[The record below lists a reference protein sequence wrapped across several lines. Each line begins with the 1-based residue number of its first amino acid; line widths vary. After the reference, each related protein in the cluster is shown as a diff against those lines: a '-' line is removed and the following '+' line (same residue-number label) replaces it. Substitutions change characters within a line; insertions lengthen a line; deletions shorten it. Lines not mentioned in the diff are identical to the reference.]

1 MTAPRRGEAEGRAHE
16 VRLGDALGPEG
27 LAALPEKSADHAILD
42 PPYEAEAHTLQRR
55 VKRGGGVM
63 EVEPL
68 SFSAMT
74 EEGRIAAARQIARV
88 VRRWVVVFCQ
98 VEAAAKWARSLTDA
112 GLVYKRTGV
121 WVKPDGM
128 PQYSGDRPGMGYES
142 LVIAHAPG
150 RSSWNGGG
158 RHGVW
163 TFNKI
168 GPDDLPRT
176 GHETQKP
183 LALMEAL
190 VRDFT
195 DPGDLVIDPY
205 CGSGT
210 TGVACKRLGRRFLGW
225 DNDPGAEPDPEHGE
239 PGHPPWA
246 LVAEKRIAAAREQY
260 VLPIS
265 REPEPKQQALAGV
278 SGAGPD
284 GGGGRP
290 GA

>member
-1 MTAPRRGEAEGRAHE
+1 MSDHR
-16 VRLGDALGPEG
+16 VILGDCLDPVTG
-27 LAALPEKSADHAILD
+27 LASLPDKSVAHVITD

-74 EEGRIAAARQIARV
+74 EEGRAATAREVARV

-98 VEAAAKWARSLTDA
+98 VESALLWANALRAA
-112 GLVYKRTGV
+112 GLIYKRTGV

-150 RSSWNGGG
+150 RSAWNGGG

-163 TFNKI
+163 TFNKM
-168 GPDDLPRT
+168 GPDDRNRT

-183 LALMEAL
+183 LALMSAL
-190 VRDFT
+190 VSDFT
-195 DPGDLVIDPY
+195 DPGDLVCDPFA
-205 CGSGT
+205 GSGT
-210 TGVACKRLGRRFLGW
+210 TGVACKRLGRRFVGW
-225 DNDPGAEPDPEHGE
+225 ERDPKYHAI
-239 PGHPPWA
+239 A
-246 LVAEKRIAAAREQY
+246 VKRIDGTREQRQLFAER
-260 VLPIS
+260 V
-265 REPEPKQQALAGV
+265 PEPKQIALAAPC
-278 SGAGPD
+278 SSERE
-284 GGGGRP
+284 GG
-290 GA
+290 